1 MKARA
6 IAYWQTL
13 RPQVE
18 KYLIDVGLLVPDEPD
33 IQSEREKGLEILRD
47 NPESNLGW
55 RIILACGDEAV
66 AAERVCSA
74 SEQGLSLMEVIPE
87 EERLDVLR
95 EAEADAAEQKH
106 EIEAVAVP
114 NDAMNI
120 KLTSY
125 EGSKGLSA
133 QHVFLIGLHAGELPR
148 NAEQIQDIEICKF
161 VVGLTRTKKKCT
173 LILTKRFAGEVRRP
187 SPFLKWI
194 DPGRFELIPVNAEYW

>member
-1 MKARA
+1 M
-6 IAYWQTL
+6 
-13 RPQVE
+13 
-18 KYLIDVGLLVPDEPD
+18 
-33 IQSEREKGLEILRD
+33 
-47 NPESNLGW
+47 
-55 RIILACGDEAV
+55 ACGDEAV

-74 SEQGLSLMEVIPE
+74 SEQGLSLTEVIPE

-95 EAEADAAEQKH
+95 EAEAVAAEQEH
-106 EIEAVAVP
+106 ELEAVAVP
-114 NDAMNI
+114 NDGMNI

-173 LILTKRFAGEVRRP
+173 LMLTKRFGGDVRRP
-187 SPFLKWI
+187 SPFLEWI
-194 DPGRFELIPVNAEYW
+194 DPKRYEPITVDARYWKSLRLGNVALAAPHT